1 MQTNKPIQNSII
13 GNVQDETEKIQTGSQ
28 TFAWNEDELSGNFVQ
43 QTYHV
48 SRRHNGSGYYMLR
61 IALYVLYGMD

>member
-13 GNVQDETEKIQTGSQ
+13 SYVQDETEKIQTGSQ
-28 TFAWNEDELSGNFVQ
+28 TFAWNEDGLSGNFVQ

-48 SRRHNGSGYYMLR
+48 SRRHNGFYMLR